1 MSVTISNFMFI
12 DGIPSFAACKQINK
26 EIWYFIP
33 YASFLACS
41 SFCICAAL
49 WDRKSFVCWWGE
61 WLKLSGCLWLRCC
74 SVRAWRLLRFIRTDQ
89 SERSAATLTSPPSS
103 FDCLFWCARAPSEKW
118 TNAEERRRT
127 VRLCQQT
134 MPSLLSC
141 SSYLSYDP
149 ICHKFQ
155 IYKITS
161 EYC

>member
-49 WDRKSFVCWWGE
+49 WHRKSFVCWWGE

-103 FDCLFWCARAPSEKW
+103 FDCLFWCARAPQRSERTQK
-118 TNAEERRRT
+118 NAAERFGFANKRCRHCCP
-127 VRLCQQT
+127 VPL
-134 MPSLLSC
+134 
-141 SSYLSYDP
+141 